1 MFMESGY
8 RQYNRMRSIRIILL
22 LTLLFGAWTGLRA
35 ETTNVL
41 VWNTG
46 AEKVTA
52 DIHGEALWPLLEDIG
67 NQTGWH
73 IFVEPGADRK
83 ADVKFKN
90 LPRGEALK
98 ILLGDLNFAY
108 VPQTNGPDSLYVF
121 TTTMLNATHRVGTNA
136 AKITKQQHVP
146 NQLLV
151 RLKPGAN
158 IDALARAVGAK
169 VVGRNEKLGLYLL
182 EFPDAAT
189 TDAALAQLKGDA
201 NVADVDYNYIFQ
213 APPAPQP
220 LANAPGAAPS
230 LTLDP
235 TTPNDPCNPVVGL
248 IDTAVTSS
256 GSALDQFMLK
266 PISVV
271 GTDGSTAATTTSGSG
286 LTHGTAMYQ
295 TILNAISQATGGHSG
310 VKILPVQV
318 FDNTE
323 TATTWN
329 VALGVQAAVDNGAT
343 VLNMSLGGGTD
354 SPVLDSII
362 QQAVTDGVIIFAA
375 AGNTPVNT
383 PTYPAAITGVNAVT
397 ALAAPGQLASY
408 ANYGSFVDMALPGAS
423 IVYQNGEA
431 WEVQGTSPATAYATG
446 VAVGTKSSGC
456 AGWTQIESALKQKY
470 PVPQN

>member
-1 MFMESGY
+1 
-8 RQYNRMRSIRIILL
+8 MRCTFIILL
-22 LTLLFGAWTGLRA
+22 IAVLLGAGASLRA

-46 AEKVTA
+46 ADKVTA

-98 ILLGDLNFAY
+98 ILLGDLNFAF

-121 TTTMLNATHRVGTNA
+121 TTTMLNATHRVRAGA
-136 AKITKQQHVP
+136 VAKAERQQHVP

-151 RLKPGAN
+151 KIKPGGD
-158 IDALARAVGAK
+158 IDAIAKAVGAK
-169 VVGRNEKLGLYLL
+169 VVGRNDKMGVYLL
-182 EFPDAAT
+182 EFPDAAAA
-189 TDAALAQLKGDA
+189 DAALALLKG
-201 NVADVDYNYIFQ
+201 NSEVADVDYNYIYQ
-213 APPAPQP
+213 APPAPQQ
-220 LANAPGAAPS
+220 LVNAPGVEPS

-235 TTPNDPCNPVVGL
+235 ATPNDPCNPVVGL
-248 IDTAVTSS
+248 IDTTYQTS
-256 GSALDQFMLK
+256 GDPLDQFVMKQL
-266 PISVV
+266 SV
-271 GTDGSTAATTTSGSG
+271 TSDNSCSSTGI
-286 LTHGTAMYQ
+286 THGTAMAK
-295 TILNAISQATGGHSG
+295 TILNAISQASGGHTG
-310 VKILPVQV
+310 IKILPVNV
-318 FDNTE
+318 FDCGE
-323 TATTWN
+323 TTSTWN
-329 VALGVQAAVDNGAT
+329 IAQGIQTAVNNGAT
-343 VLNMSLGGGTD
+343 VLNMSLGGPTD
-354 SPVLDSII
+354 SSVLDDIV
-362 QQAVTDGVIIFAA
+362 QQAVADGIVIFAA
-375 AGNTPVNT
+375 AGNTPVST

-397 ALAAPGQLASY
+397 ALAGPGQLASY

-423 IVYQNGEA
+423 IVYQNGQA

-456 AGWTQIESALKQKY
+456 AGWTQIESALKQKF

>member
-1 MFMESGY
+1 
-8 RQYNRMRSIRIILL
+8 MRSTKIILL
-22 LTLLFGAWTGLRA
+22 LTVLLGAWTSLWA

-46 AEKVTA
+46 ADKVTA

-98 ILLGDLNFAY
+98 ILLGDLNFAF

-121 TTTMLNATHRVGTNA
+121 TTTMLKATHRLRGGIA
-136 AKITKQQHVP
+136 AKVEKQQHVP
-146 NQLLV
+146 NQLMV
-151 RLKPGAN
+151 KIKPGAN
-158 IDALARAVGAK
+158 IDAIANAVGAK
-169 VVGRNEKLGLYLL
+169 VVGRNDKMGVYLL
-182 EFPDAAT
+182 EFADAAA
-189 TDAALAQLKGDA
+189 TDAALGLLQNNSG
-201 NVADVDYNYIFQ
+201 VADVDYNYIY
-213 APPAPQP
+213 PAPTAPQQ

-248 IDTAVTSS
+248 IDTAVTPS
-256 GSALDQFMLK
+256 GSSLDQFMLT

-271 GTDGSTAATTTSGSG
+271 GSGCPTPTLTSTG

-295 TILNAISQATGGHSG
+295 TILNAISQSSGGHTG
-310 VKILPVQV
+310 TKILPVNV
-318 FDNTE
+318 FDCGE
-323 TATTWN
+323 TTSTWDI
-329 VALGVQAAVDNGAT
+329 AQGVQAAVNGGAT
-343 VLNMSLGGGTD
+343 VLNLSLGGPTD
-354 SPVLDSII
+354 SSVLDSVM
-362 QQAVTDGVIIFAA
+362 QQAIADGIIVFAA
-375 AGNTPVNT
+375 AGNTPVST
-383 PTYPAAITGVNAVT
+383 PTYPAAYPGVNAVT
-397 ALAAPGQLASY
+397 ALGAPGQLASY

-423 IVYQNGEA
+423 IVYQGGAA

-456 AGWTQIESALKQKY
+456 AGWSQIVTALQQKF